1 MRHFLMSLALVI
13 GLAGCATASASIPG
27 GDVIVVGVKADQPG
41 LGREEN
47 GVFRGFEVDVG
58 SYIARRLGASRVTFK
73 EVRSDNREEKL
84 DEHSVDL
91 VLASYSITPDRAHL
105 VTFAGPYYVAHQDV
119 MVRRGAVG
127 IRSVRD
133 LAGRRMCQASGSV
146 STERVVS
153 GLGIAAEL
161 VPASSYSDCV
171 AKLRAGAVD
180 AVSTGD
186 LVLAGFAAPDLEILN
201 TPFTDERYGIGM
213 RKGDIDACEKVN
225 RAVTTMYQDGTA
237 GWLLRKWFGSSG
249 LKLVDEVPQ
258 FEGCS

>member
-1 MRHFLMSLALVI
+1 MALVLVF
-13 GLAGCATASASIPG
+13 GVAGCATASASIPG
-27 GDVIVVGVKADQPG
+27 EDVIVVGVKADQPG
-41 LGREEN
+41 LGRKEK

-58 SYIARRLGASRVTFK
+58 YYIARKLGASRVTFK

-84 DEHSVDL
+84 DEHAVDL

-119 MVRRGAVG
+119 MVRRGDG
-127 IRSVRD
+127 RIRNVRD
-133 LAGRRMCQASGSV
+133 LVGRRMCQASGSV

-153 GLGIAAEL
+153 GLGVATAL
-161 VPASSYSDCV
+161 VPGSSYSDCV
-171 AKLRAGAVD
+171 AKLRTGQVD

-186 LVLAGFAAPDLEILN
+186 LVLAGFAGPDVQILN
-201 TPFTDERYGIGM
+201 VPFTDERYGIGM

-249 LKLVDEVPQ
+249 LKLVEEVPQ